1 MGQETHFFYG
11 TCRYLQPLEL
21 SCAELQTNEPRTHQN
36 AKCIERKKKSNSR
49 KLAAVSRPISQC
61 IRLIWFCSK
70 TCEINHAMKPCGSMY
85 ESLILGQLLD
95 LISPSKINISEPR
108 FKSYDPWDMATS
120 TASNINPKMK
130 DGTFFKKQFQSLILL
145 KIYLELAISHVSRV
159 IGFKSGLK
167 KIDFTQRY

>member
-108 FKSYDPWDMATS
+108 FKSYDPCDMANCLLWYNTS
-120 TASNINPKMK
+120 ILKVKIFYCKQTQKLRC
-130 DGTFFKKQFQSLILL
+130 FFCLPYSL
-145 KIYLELAISHVSRV
+145 S
-159 IGFKSGLK
+159 
-167 KIDFTQRY
+167 T